1 VVLRCPMAETVTR
14 CLRDDVAPII
24 ATLGTSLRGVA
35 TLNSF
40 ACRRRN
46 YASEGKISEHGRP
59 NALDVRALKLADGRT
74 IGLTD
79 VLSKPVS
86 TLVRSSTYADL
97 EGDR

>member
-1 VVLRCPMAETVTR
+1 MAETVTR
-14 CLRDDVAPII
+14 WLRDDVAPII

-35 TLNSF
+35 TLDSF

-46 YASEGKISEHGRP
+46 YASKGEIGRP

-79 VLSKPVS
+79 VQVSKPVS